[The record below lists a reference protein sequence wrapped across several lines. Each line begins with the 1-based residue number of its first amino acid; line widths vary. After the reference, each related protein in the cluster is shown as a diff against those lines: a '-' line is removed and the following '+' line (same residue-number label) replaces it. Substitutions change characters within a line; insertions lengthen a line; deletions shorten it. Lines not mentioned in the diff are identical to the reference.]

1 MMPPA
6 ARILIVDDEPQIMR
20 FLTHALQASGYQV
33 SAAATG
39 ADALAAFASHGIDL
53 VVLDL
58 RLPDM
63 DGKEVIEALRKTST
77 VPIIVLSAHDQEME
91 RILAL
96 DLGADDF
103 VPKPF
108 GIGELLARARACLRK
123 SAASDPQLQ
132 WPGLRLNL
140 ETRQVFRHDQEV
152 RLTRKEFDLMVLLA
166 RNEGR
171 VMRHKSLLEAIWGP
185 AHKEDVP
192 YLRVFIGQIR
202 RKLSSD
208 LDGRSYLQTAAGV
221 GYRWAVEEA

>member
-1 MMPPA
+1 MTNA

-33 SAAATG
+33 IAALTG
-39 ADALAAFASHGIDL
+39 ADALAAFASQAVDL

-123 SAASDPQLQ
+123 SAASERELH

-152 RLTRKEFDLMVLLA
+152 KLTRKEFDLMVLLA

-185 AHKEDVP
+185 AHKEDMP

-202 RKLSSD
+202 RKLASD
-208 LDGRSYLQTAAGV
+208 LDGRSYLQTSAGV